1 MHTLAHL
8 LHVSSCTVY
17 YHLAF
22 PARIALTVPQLVLID
37 LFERDELRRAFGSM
51 NFTLCDPKVFPSR
64 GSSILHK
71 GTPVVLEFIMVACL
85 NIGSAC
91 SQILSCCE
99 GEGGGTRVLEAMF
112 VMWERSAL
120 ICSGRLQLQNV
131 APHSRTI

>member
-1 MHTLAHL
+1 MHCIL
-8 LHVSSCTVY
+8 LLGFSR
-17 YHLAF
+17 
-22 PARIALTVPQLVLID
+22 RIALRVPHLVPID

-51 NFTLCDPKVFPSR
+51 NFTLCDPEVFPSR

-71 GTPVVLEFIMVACL
+71 GTPVVLEFITVACL

-91 SQILSCCE
+91 SEILSCCE
-99 GEGGGTRVLEAMF
+99 GEGGGTRVLDAVF
-112 VMWERSAL
+112 VLWERSAL